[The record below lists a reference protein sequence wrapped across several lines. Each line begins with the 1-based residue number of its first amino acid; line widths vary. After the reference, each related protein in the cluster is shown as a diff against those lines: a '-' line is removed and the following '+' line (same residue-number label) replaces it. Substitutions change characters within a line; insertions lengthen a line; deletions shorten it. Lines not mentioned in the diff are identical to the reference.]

1 MLEDNDI
8 LEIQNMIN
16 ESNSNEQLL
25 ASLKSYFIQTK
36 TKTSEFTDD
45 PLYLAWTV
53 YQNIIQNK
61 RIV

>member
-1 MLEDNDI
+1 MLTDDDI

-16 ESNSNEQLL
+16 KSNSNEELL
-25 ASLKSYFIQTK
+25 ASLKSYFMQTK
-36 TKTSEFTDD
+36 MSELKDD

-53 YQNIIQNK
+53 YQNIIQNN

>member
-1 MLEDNDI
+1 MLTDDDI

-16 ESNSNEQLL
+16 KSNSNEELF
-25 ASLKSYFIQTK
+25 ASLKSYFMQTK
-36 TKTSEFTDD
+36 MSELKDD

-53 YQNIIQNK
+53 YQNIIQNN

>member
-1 MLEDNDI
+1 MLTDDDI

-16 ESNSNEQLL
+16 KSNSNEELFE
-25 ASLKSYFIQTK
+25 SLKSYFMQAK
-36 TKTSEFTDD
+36 MSELTDD

>member
-1 MLEDNDI
+1 MLTDDDI

-16 ESNSNEQLL
+16 KSNSNEELF
-25 ASLKSYFIQTK
+25 ASLKSYFMQTK
-36 TKTSEFTDD
+36 MSELMGD
-45 PLYLAWTV
+45 PLYVAWTV

>member
-1 MLEDNDI
+1 MLTDDDI

-16 ESNSNEQLL
+16 KSNSNEELF
-25 ASLKSYFIQTK
+25 ASLKSYFMQTK
-36 TKTSEFTDD
+36 MSELKDN

-61 RIV
+61 HIV

>member
-1 MLEDNDI
+1 MLTDDDI

-16 ESNSNEQLL
+16 KSNSNEELF
-25 ASLKSYFIQTK
+25 ASLKSYFMQTK
-36 TKTSEFTDD
+36 TFESTDD
-45 PLYLAWTV
+45 PLYVAWTV

>member
-1 MLEDNDI
+1 MLTDDDI

-16 ESNSNEQLL
+16 KSNSNEELL
-25 ASLKSYFIQTK
+25 ASLKSYFMQSKMFESTA
-36 TKTSEFTDD
+36 D

-61 RIV
+61 CIV

>member
-1 MLEDNDI
+1 MLTDDDI

-16 ESNSNEQLL
+16 KSNSNEELF
-25 ASLKSYFIQTK
+25 ASLKTYFMQTK
-36 TKTSEFTDD
+36 MLKSTDD

-53 YQNIIQNK
+53 YQNIIQNN

>member
-1 MLEDNDI
+1 MLTDDDI

-16 ESNSNEQLL
+16 KSNSNEELF
-25 ASLKSYFIQTK
+25 ASLKSYFMQTK
-36 TKTSEFTDD
+36 MSELKDN

>member
-1 MLEDNDI
+1 
-8 LEIQNMIN
+8 MIN
-16 ESNSNEQLL
+16 KSNSNEELF
-25 ASLKSYFIQTK
+25 ASLKSYFMQTK
-36 TKTSEFTDD
+36 MSELKDD